1 MGKSKAAK
9 VWHRTWVGG
18 LMVAITWGLLWVASQ
33 DSSGGVLLGGGWILA
48 CLGVA
53 EVSRMGSFSK
63 LSLGSKLG
71 PALALALVFSILTI
85 VNQGRTEPISIGLS
99 IVAGNLIA
107 EAGVILLVV
116 LVMSR
121 FKSVP
126 GSGAPVWLAPGIA
139 LWTVLPLT
147 WLHHIQF
154 DWGIRGLIALII
166 LSKIGDTAGY
176 FTGNAIG
183 KSHPFP
189 NISPGKT
196 TAGCVASLIAGTA
209 VGGVCVAMGL
219 LPEPKLG
226 LAGGFLCGAL
236 INVAAQAGDL
246 LESRAKRVSGVKD
259 SGTWFGPAGG
269 VLDMTDS
276 LLLTVPVALATWPLL
291 FEPLGS

>member
-9 VWHRTWVGG
+9 IWHRTWVGAS
-18 LMVAITWGLLWVASQ
+18 MVAVTWGLLWLASK
-33 DSSGGVLLGGGWILA
+33 DSSGGVLLAGGWILA

-63 LSLGSKLG
+63 LRLAGKLG
-71 PALALALVFSILTI
+71 PGLLLALLFGILAIMNRVRLEPLGGGLALV
-85 VNQGRTEPISIGLS
+85 
-99 IVAGNLIA
+99 AGNPLA
-107 EAGVILLVV
+107 EAGVILVVV

-121 FKSVP
+121 LKSSAGGGGVMVATAI
-126 GSGAPVWLAPGIA
+126 G
-139 LWTVLPLT
+139 LWTILPLT
-147 WLHHIQF
+147 WLHYIQT
-154 DWGIRGLIALII
+154 DWGMRGLVALIFM
-166 LSKIGDTAGY
+166 SKIGDTAGY

-196 TAGCVASLIAGTA
+196 TAGCVASLVAGTA
-209 VGGVCVAMGL
+209 AGGACVGLEL

-226 LAGGFLCGAL
+226 LVGGFLCGAL

-276 LLLTVPVALATWPLL
+276 LLLTVPVAVLTWPLL
-291 FEPLGS
+291 FNAMSS

>member
-9 VWHRTWVGG
+9 VWHRTWVGA
-18 LMVAITWGLLWVASQ
+18 LMVASAWALLWIASQ

-53 EVSRMGSFSK
+53 EVSRMGSFRA
-63 LSLGSKLG
+63 LALGSKLG
-71 PALALALVFSILTI
+71 PALALALAFGVLTI
-85 VNQGRTEPISIGLS
+85 VNRGRSEPLGIGLS
-99 IVAGNLIA
+99 LVAGNLIA
-107 EAGVILLVV
+107 EAGVIALVV

-121 FKSVP
+121 SRAKAGP
-126 GSGAPVWLAPGIA
+126 IWLSPAIA

-147 WLHHIQF
+147 WLHHIQYEC
-154 DWGIRGLIALII
+154 GIRGLVALII

-189 NISPGKT
+189 GISPGKT
-196 TAGCVASLIAGTA
+196 TAGCVASLVAGTGA
-209 VGGVCVAMGL
+209 GGALVALDL
-219 LPEPKLG
+219 LPVPSLG
-226 LAGGFLCGAL
+226 LFGGFLCGAL

-276 LLLTVPVALATWPLL
+276 LLLTVPMALLTWPLL
-291 FEPLGS
+291 FEAAGS

>member
-1 MGKSKAAK
+1 MAKSKAAK

-33 DSSGGVLLGGGWILA
+33 DPSGGVLLGGGWILA

-63 LSLGSKLG
+63 LSLGARLG
-71 PALALALVFSILTI
+71 PALVLALIFGVLTI
-85 VNQGRTEPISIGLS
+85 VKRGSSEPDSLGMSVI
-99 IVAGNLIA
+99 AGNLLA
-107 EAGVILLVV
+107 EAGVILFVV
-116 LVMSR
+116 LIR
-121 FKSVP
+121 ARPGSV
-126 GSGAPVWLAPGIA
+126 SGAPPWLAPAIA

-154 DWGIRGLIALII
+154 DWGIRGLVALII

-196 TAGCVASLIAGTA
+196 TAGCVASLVAGTA
-209 VGGVCVAMGL
+209 AGGAFVAMGL

-276 LLLTVPVALATWPLL
+276 LLLTVPMALITWPLL